1 MLCLQAFSENNS
13 QENNDSVNNYYV
25 YTDFFQ
31 NRNRNFALL
40 THSYNSDY
48 RLKQIN
54 QIILNELL
62 KNDWKESGIESQLK
76 DVFQK
81 LNWQL
86 SNLFKQIAFKTA
98 ENLSEKN
105 KNIFSKVNEKGLSL
119 CFMMSYEN
127 RIYIV
132 QFGRMLCGI
141 VKRNSEEDLF
151 SQIGEKWDNARV
163 KSQKELNLLGAESVD
178 IKIPVYKV
186 ELTDAEM
193 FTILFS
199 GATEKLLA
207 KGIHPRT
214 IEENLKEVYLINP
227 YPYCLFTVPA
237 KYEKGKSFFKIKAQT
252 IGTII
257 ITALLIS
264 SVMYNMFGNREVENQ
279 LSILKTL
286 IQENIRNTDIE
297 DITLNVT
304 TRMKELYPKFEKEK
318 VEEFIQD
325 YLSKMTQPAKEI
337 IVESTDSIVMENSVC
352 SSPMFDIKHLYVCTG
367 NTLTAYMRRSFRKK
381 WEYAAGQNILHTEL
395 IDGNRILLCGKKEE
409 ICINRKTGEEIWRKS
424 VEYNPVKRLGKTVFP
439 IQISFFEEK
448 RLKNSVLLRIT
459 GMKIEFVSSVDGKV
473 ISTYSFMDDIEMI
486 SEYDHVKKCLYAV
499 NGNRITELS
508 VKIKN

>member
-1 MLCLQAFSENNS
+1 MLCLQAFSENNH
-13 QENNDSVNNYYV
+13 QENKDSVNNYYV

-31 NRNRNFALL
+31 NRNRNLALL
-40 THSYNSDY
+40 THSFNSDY
-48 RLKQIN
+48 RLKEIN

-62 KNDWKESGIESQLK
+62 KNDWKETSIESQLK

-86 SNLFKQIAFKTA
+86 SNLFKKIAFKTA

-119 CFMMSYEN
+119 CFMMSFGN
-127 RIYIV
+127 RIYFV
-132 QFGRMLCGI
+132 QFGRMLCG
-141 VKRNSEEDLF
+141 VVRSNSEEDIF
-151 SQIGEKWDNARV
+151 TQIGEKWDNARV
-163 KSQKELNLLGAESVD
+163 KSQEELHLLGAESID
-178 IKIPVYKV
+178 IKIPVHKV
-186 ELTDAEM
+186 ELTDADM
-193 FTILFS
+193 FAILFS

-214 IEENLKEVYLINP
+214 IEENLNEIYLTNP
-227 YPYCLFTVPA
+227 YPYCLFSVPA
-237 KYEKGKSFFKIKAQT
+237 KYEKGKSFIKMKAQT

-264 SVMYNMFGNREVENQ
+264 SVFYNLFGNREVENQ

-297 DITLNVT
+297 DISLNVT
-304 TRMKELYPKFEKEK
+304 AKMKELNPKFNKEQ

-337 IVESTDSIVMENSVC
+337 IVENTDSIISDKNI
-352 SSPMFDIKHLYVCTG
+352 SSIPLFDTKLLYVCSG
-367 NTLTAYMRRSFRKK
+367 NILTAYGRKNFNKK
-381 WEYAAGQNILHTEL
+381 WVFVADMNILHTDL
-395 IDGNRILLCGKKEE
+395 VDGNRILASGKTVEV
-409 ICINRKTGEEIWRKS
+409 CINRKTGEEIWRKS
-424 VEYNPVKRLGKTVFP
+424 VAYNPVDKSKRTVFP

-448 RLKNSVLLRIT
+448 RLKNSVLLRLS
-459 GMKIEFVSSVDGKV
+459 GKNLEFVSSVDGAV
-473 ISTYSFMDDIEMI
+473 ISTYVFKDNIEMI
-486 SEYDHVKKCLYAV
+486 SEYDHVKKCLYAI
-499 NGNRITELS
+499 NGNTITELS
-508 VKIKN
+508 IKIKN